1 MYHQSIHSKSLAS
14 SQKGSLNSNE
24 SLVPL
29 KNKPNFFM
37 FSPRTMTHRFQKCEE
52 NTIYS
57 PNLSN
62 MSPPKKWL
70 EDCFPS
76 EMARFLRDILIFLGV
91 SGLFKGQI
99 CNQYSQFSSWPV
111 KAPVPICLRARIWRI
126 ILMGVDHVGMIE
138 LVKKTV
144 VVKVIH
150 GVEVYPVVYIYILIA
165 KSH

>member
-1 MYHQSIHSKSLAS
+1 
-14 SQKGSLNSNE
+14 
-24 SLVPL
+24 
-29 KNKPNFFM
+29 M
-37 FSPRTMTHRFQKCEE
+37 FSTRTMTHRFQKCKE

-150 GVEVYPVVYIYILIA
+150 GVAVYPVVYIYILIA